1 MVSPDEENQ
10 PMPSSALADRHQLV
24 RRLAAGQMGEVF
36 EAEDLLLRRRV
47 AVKVIRREY
56 AGSLDFTDRLRLEA
70 QAVAAVAEHSPHVVA
85 ALDLG
90 QTPDGRAYVVFERLT
105 GRTLR
110 DELQERGFLP
120 VGEAVALMQQ
130 LLDGLA
136 AAHDAGIIHRD
147 IKHENVFLCDAGRS
161 RGGRVLKILDF
172 GIAKVVNPAA
182 AGAPKP
188 LALPTGKGMMVGTPR
203 FLAPEQVLGK
213 SEVDPRADLYSAGIL
228 LYMLLAGR
236 DPFAHHQAMFDLLRA
251 QLHETPAPP
260 SAHAPQPIPEAL
272 DGIVMRALAKAPEH
286 RFPDARAF
294 AEALAQVGLP
304 RPAPRPRWLET
315 ERMDLT
321 AFRAPPVTR
330 TTRLPTASA
339 LAADPT
345 VATLQLPPL
354 GILPA
359 GLAPRRRRFS
369 RAQLMAIMLLA
380 ALILIEAAALAL
392 RRLPQ

>member
-1 MVSPDEENQ
+1 
-10 PMPSSALADRHQLV
+10 
-24 RRLAAGQMGEVF
+24 
-36 EAEDLLLRRRV
+36 
-47 AVKVIRREY
+47 
-56 AGSLDFTDRLRLEA
+56 
-70 QAVAAVAEHSPHVVA
+70 
-85 ALDLG
+85 
-90 QTPDGRAYVVFERLT
+90 
-105 GRTLR
+105 
-110 DELQERGFLP
+110 
-120 VGEAVALMQQ
+120 
-130 LLDGLA
+130 
-136 AAHDAGIIHRD
+136 
-147 IKHENVFLCDAGRS
+147 
-161 RGGRVLKILDF
+161 
-172 GIAKVVNPAA
+172 
-182 AGAPKP
+182 
-188 LALPTGKGMMVGTPR
+188 
-203 FLAPEQVLGK
+203 
-213 SEVDPRADLYSAGIL
+213 
-228 LYMLLAGR
+228 
-236 DPFAHHQAMFDLLRA
+236 
-251 QLHETPAPP
+251 
-260 SAHAPQPIPEAL
+260 
-272 DGIVMRALAKAPEH
+272 MRALAKAPEH